1 MIWLGGAIG
10 VAVIVLLIA
19 VAVQRRGNASH
30 GTAGGD
36 VDPLFT
42 TGIAVTGAGAALA
55 LSLGG
60 VMYGVMLVGLIVM
73 AIGANRS
80 RHPHH

>member
-1 MIWLGGAIG
+1 MIWLGLAIG
-10 VAVIVLLIA
+10 VAVIVLLLAI
-19 VAVQRRGNASH
+19 AVQRWRTASPSS
-30 GTAGGD
+30 AGRD

-42 TGIAVTGAGAALA
+42 TGTVITGAAAALA

-60 VMYGVMLVGLIVM
+60 VMYVVMIVT